1 MGTTS
6 TSSVQTVARPPATVP
21 PSPFES
27 LRTLVQGMVQ
37 GSPLPVDAIAEE
49 AWPEVLGLASY
60 HGVLAALA
68 TDLAPSSDAVSS
80 YAEFLSEYPRRVRAK
95 NKFLAQELERIQ
107 QGLATQRVRSLGFK
121 GPALTAFAYG
131 SCGGEPVRT
140 SICSSPPDALPV
152 AREWLGAEGY
162 RYTSQVKGRVGERAR
177 QFFDRQHTFTRGRS
191 VFHIDLHTGIMPPL
205 SRYAPDF
212 DVLWERRQT
221 IRMEGYEAE
230 VLAPGDMLLSL
241 CHQGLKDRWAWLKHV
256 LDVAMLIPI
265 STGSGRPCSTA
276 RPPAIAA
283 GCCCWGSTWPM
294 RCLRRRFPMPL
305 PRRCRP
311 TGGCSAWDAGRWTNS
326 PAAGR
331 SHRMRCCDRMQLHGL
346 IQDSVRGSAQYAFYA
361 ALRKLWYYTEQV
373 WPAPSA

>member
-1 MGTTS
+1 MGTPS
-6 TSSVQTVARPPATVP
+6 TSSVQTVAPPPATAS
-21 PSPFES
+21 SPFES
-27 LRTLVQGMVQ
+27 LRTLLPGMVQ
-37 GSPLPVDAIAEE
+37 GAPLPVDAIGEE

-68 TDLAPSSDAVSS
+68 TDLAPSADAVSS

-107 QGLATQRVRSLGFK
+107 EGLATQRVRSLGFK

-131 SCGGEPVRT
+131 SLRRRT
-140 SICSSPPDALPV
+140 CADIDLLIAPDALPV

-162 RYTSQVKGRVGERAR
+162 RYSSQVKGRVGEQAR

-221 IRMEGYEAE
+221 IRMEGFEAE

-256 LDVAMLIPI
+256 LDVAMLIPHI
-265 STGSGRPCSTA
+265 RGQWPAMLDRAAACDSRRVLLLGLYLAHEVLAAPLPDAVAAEVQADGRVQ
-276 RPPAIAA
+276 RVGRWAA
-283 GCCCWGSTWPM
+283 DK
-294 RCLRRRFPMPL
+294 L
-305 PRRCRP
+305 PRRREEP
-311 TGGCSAWDAGRWTNS
+311 QDALL
-326 PAAGR
+326 
-331 SHRMRCCDRMQLHGL
+331 DRMQQHGL

-361 ALRKLWYYTEQV
+361 ALRKIWYYTEQV